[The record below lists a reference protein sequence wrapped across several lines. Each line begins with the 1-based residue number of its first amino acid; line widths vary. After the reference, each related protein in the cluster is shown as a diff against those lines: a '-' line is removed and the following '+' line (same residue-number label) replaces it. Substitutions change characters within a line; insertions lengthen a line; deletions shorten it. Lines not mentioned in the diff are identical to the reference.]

1 MALVLLRCSSSFILQ
16 ASLMELEAELSRMQE
31 VSGQQRKRIA
41 EVLNGL
47 MRDLSEFSSIVGNG
61 EIKLVSTITEV
72 SFRVS
77 STDGKILVN
86 KKNTAFIF
94 TLSQWRSVVQLRRSS
109 LWPAS
114 TSARSSRRWRAWW
127 SVAVSWR
134 TCSWSA
140 TARWKRLEGSF
151 PPASSLSLR

>member
-1 MALVLLRCSSSFILQ
+1 
-16 ASLMELEAELSRMQE
+16 MELEAELSRMQE

-61 EIKLVSTITEV
+61 EIKLVSMITEV

-77 STDGKILVN
+77 STDGEILVN
-86 KKNTAFIF
+86 KKNIAFIF
-94 TLSQWRSVVQLRRSS
+94 TLSQWRSVVQSRRSS

-114 TSARSSRRWRAWW
+114 TSARSSRR
-127 SVAVSWR
+127 
-134 TCSWSA
+134 
-140 TARWKRLEGSF
+140 
-151 PPASSLSLR
+151 

>member
-1 MALVLLRCSSSFILQ
+1 
-16 ASLMELEAELSRMQE
+16 MELEAELSRMQE

-77 STDGKILVN
+77 STDGEILVN
-86 KKNTAFIF
+86 KKILLSFSLLASGDQWCNRGGVHCGPPLYQQDQVGGEEHGEALPSAGEHAAGVPPQDGRDWKGAFLLPAPY
-94 TLSQWRSVVQLRRSS
+94 LSG
-109 LWPAS
+109 
-114 TSARSSRRWRAWW
+114 
-127 SVAVSWR
+127 
-134 TCSWSA
+134 
-140 TARWKRLEGSF
+140 KR
-151 PPASSLSLR
+151 